1 MGMPDIN
8 SRNMKYR
15 YVLYNKELM
24 ALSKIELLMGMRKR
38 ERESRGKEGEREE
51 ETRI

>member
-38 ERESRGKEGEREE
+38 ESRGKEGEREE